1 MNIETIKIFDEEGNV
16 VEEIVVKDVLKDEDK
31 LVFIDGKLY
40 VLHGDNKE

>member
-16 VEEIVVKDVLKDEDK
+16 VEEIVVKDVLKDGDK

-40 VLHGDNKE
+40 VLHGGNKE

>member
-16 VEEIVVKDVLKDEDK
+16 IEEIVVKDVLKDGDK
-31 LVFIDGKLY
+31 LVFIDGKLC

>member
-1 MNIETIKIFDEEGNV
+1 MNIETVKIFDEEGNII
-16 VEEIVVKDVLKDEDK
+16 EEIVVEDVLKDGDK